1 MAFTFFFRDLHTLQL
16 IADHVIPHL
25 RGSQRLDIWDA
36 GCAHGPEPY
45 SLAILLREN
54 MGEFLFRNVRIYATD
69 LNAEFGKVIA
79 AGTYPEEQVKRIPDG
94 LLERYFGP
102 ADPGWYTLVDP
113 IRRAVE
119 FSHHDLTTLEPIRTG
134 LGLVVCKNVLLHLSE
149 AERVA
154 VISMFHQALAP
165 GGFLVM
171 EQTQK
176 LPSEMAHLYT
186 RVTNDGQVFRH
197 EES

>member
-1 MAFTFFFRDLHTLQL
+1 MAFTFFFRDFHTLQL
-16 IADHVIPHL
+16 IAEHVIPHL
-25 RGSQRLDIWDA
+25 LGSQRVHIWDA

-54 MGEFLFRNVRIYATD
+54 MGDFLFRNVRIAATD

-79 AGTYPEEQVKRIPDG
+79 AGTYPEEQVKRIPED
-94 LLERYFGP
+94 LLARYFNP
-102 ADPGWYTLVDP
+102 VAPGWYELVDP

-119 FSHHDLTTLEPIRTG
+119 FCHHDLTTLEPIRTG
-134 LGLVVCKNVLLHLSE
+134 LGLVMCKNVLLHLSE
-149 AERVA
+149 AERIA
-154 VISMFHQALAP
+154 VISMFHRALAP

-176 LPSEMAHLYT
+176 LPSQVSHLFT
-186 RVTNDGQVFRH
+186 RVTEDGQVFRQ
-197 EES
+197 EGG